1 LFSKFSLAVHQYHDD
16 LGTWKQETENLM
28 AGKPTLDSPP
38 TEVFSALSDPIRWS
52 IITQMAQ
59 VEELACV
66 SLESTLPVSKP
77 TISYHI
83 KILQNAGLIE
93 TRKAGR
99 NYYYCLRR
107 DVIRDLL
114 DGLWELVPAP
124 RLVGGRSTAPSPA
137 ARRQKGG
144 SYPAV
149 RSASSRRRVASH
161 DEAEEAAVLTW

>member
-1 LFSKFSLAVHQYHDD
+1 
-16 LGTWKQETENLM
+16 M

-52 IITQMAQ
+52 IITQMAK
-59 VEELACV
+59 VDELACV
-66 SLESTLPVSKP
+66 TLESTLPVSKP

-83 KILQNAGLIE
+83 KILQNAGLID

-124 RLVGGRSTAPSPA
+124 RLVGGTSGPA
-137 ARRQKGG
+137 QGSRRQNRA
-144 SYPAV
+144 YPAG
-149 RSASSRRRVASH
+149 RPATARRRVASH

>member
-1 LFSKFSLAVHQYHDD
+1 
-16 LGTWKQETENLM
+16 M
-28 AGKPTLDSPP
+28 AKVD
-38 TEVFSALSDPIRWS
+38 
-52 IITQMAQ
+52 
-59 VEELACV
+59 ELACV
-66 SLESTLPVSKP
+66 TLESTLPVSKP

-124 RLVGGRSTAPSPA
+124 RLVGSNGPGPTSRRA
-137 ARRQKGG
+137 ARAYPG
-144 SYPAV
+144 SRTA
-149 RSASSRRRVASH
+149 SARRRVASH
-161 DEAEEAAVLTW
+161 DEPEEAAVLTW

>member
-1 LFSKFSLAVHQYHDD
+1 
-16 LGTWKQETENLM
+16 M
-28 AGKPTLDSPP
+28 AGKPTLESPP

-52 IITQMAQ
+52 IITQMAK
-59 VEELACV
+59 VDELACV
-66 SLESTLPVSKP
+66 TLESTLPVSKP

-124 RLVGGRSTAPSPA
+124 RLVGGRSGPGPA
-137 ARRQKGG
+137 GRRQNRGYPGG
-144 SYPAV
+144 RAATTRHRAGNY
-149 RSASSRRRVASH
+149 

>member
-1 LFSKFSLAVHQYHDD
+1 
-16 LGTWKQETENLM
+16 M

-59 VEELACV
+59 VDELACV
-66 SLESTLPVSKP
+66 TLESTLPVSKP

-124 RLVGGRSTAPSPA
+124 RLVGGHSSPA
-137 ARRQKGG
+137 PASRRQNRAH
-144 SYPAV
+144 PAT
-149 RSASSRRRVASH
+149 RTATPRRRVAASH

>member
-1 LFSKFSLAVHQYHDD
+1 
-16 LGTWKQETENLM
+16 M

-52 IITQMAQ
+52 IITQMAK
-59 VEELACV
+59 VDELACV
-66 SLESTLPVSKP
+66 TLESTLPVSKP

-124 RLVGGRSTAPSPA
+124 RLVGGSGPGPA
-137 ARRQKGG
+137 SRRQNRAYPG
-144 SYPAV
+144 SRA
-149 RSASSRRRVASH
+149 AGARRRVASH
-161 DEAEEAAVLTW
+161 DEPEEAAVLTW

>member
-1 LFSKFSLAVHQYHDD
+1 
-16 LGTWKQETENLM
+16 M

-59 VEELACV
+59 VDELACV
-66 SLESTLPVSKP
+66 TLESTLPVSKP

-124 RLVGGRSTAPSPA
+124 RLVGGHASPSSA
-137 ARRQKGG
+137 SRRQGRA
-144 SYPAV
+144 YPAS
-149 RSASSRRRVASH
+149 RSASTRHRVTSH

>member
-1 LFSKFSLAVHQYHDD
+1 
-16 LGTWKQETENLM
+16 M

-59 VEELACV
+59 VDELACV
-66 SLESTLPVSKP
+66 TLESTLPVSKP

-124 RLVGGRSTAPSPA
+124 RLVGGHSSPSPA
-137 ARRQKGG
+137 ARLQGRA
-144 SYPAV
+144 YPAS
-149 RSASSRRRVASH
+149 RSASTRRRVASH

>member
-1 LFSKFSLAVHQYHDD
+1 
-16 LGTWKQETENLM
+16 M

-52 IITQMAQ
+52 IITQMAK
-59 VEELACV
+59 VDELACV
-66 SLESTLPVSKP
+66 TLESTLPVSKP

-124 RLVGGRSTAPSPA
+124 RLVGGNSSPTPA
-137 ARRQKGG
+137 SRRQNRAYPGGRPATARRR
-144 SYPAV
+144 A
-149 RSASSRRRVASH
+149 ASH

>member
-1 LFSKFSLAVHQYHDD
+1 
-16 LGTWKQETENLM
+16 M

-59 VEELACV
+59 VDELACV
-66 SLESTLPVSKP
+66 TLESTLPVSKP

-124 RLVGGRSTAPSPA
+124 RLVGGHNSPSPA
-137 ARRQKGG
+137 SRRQGRA
-144 SYPAV
+144 YPAS
-149 RSASSRRRVASH
+149 RPASTRRRVTSH

>member
-1 LFSKFSLAVHQYHDD
+1 
-16 LGTWKQETENLM
+16 M

-59 VEELACV
+59 VDELACV
-66 SLESTLPVSKP
+66 TLESTLPVSKP

-124 RLVGGRSTAPSPA
+124 RLVGGHNSPSSA
-137 ARRQKGG
+137 SRRQGRA
-144 SYPAV
+144 YPAS
-149 RSASSRRRVASH
+149 RSASTRHRVASH